1 MKNLGIVAIF
11 AGILAIVLA
20 LVGAGGQGGAGRAV
34 MLAAVILLGA
44 GFFLYKRGQRPP
56 AQPRP
61 PAHPVNRL
69 IERHCYRVSGRATT
83 GTGPTRGRVA
93 PRKQPVVA

>member
-34 MLAAVILLGA
+34 MLAAVILLVA

-56 AQPRP
+56 A
-61 PAHPVNRL
+61 
-69 IERHCYRVSGRATT
+69 
-83 GTGPTRGRVA
+83 
-93 PRKQPVVA
+93 

>member
-20 LVGAGGQGGAGRAV
+20 LFGAVGQGGAGRAV
-34 MLAAVILLGA
+34 MLAAVILLVA

-56 AQPRP
+56 A
-61 PAHPVNRL
+61 
-69 IERHCYRVSGRATT
+69 
-83 GTGPTRGRVA
+83 
-93 PRKQPVVA
+93 